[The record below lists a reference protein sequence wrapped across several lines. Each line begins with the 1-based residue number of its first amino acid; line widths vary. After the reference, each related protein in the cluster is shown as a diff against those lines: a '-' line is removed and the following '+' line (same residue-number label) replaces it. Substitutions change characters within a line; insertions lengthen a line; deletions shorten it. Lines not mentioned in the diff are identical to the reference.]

1 MHKKNTTKYNK
12 TNFFENDQ
20 LKSNTNFNVASYS
33 IQCKN
38 ETINVVSFVLFRF
51 EFNQSIFSIKINAV
65 RVQFNEKQHLS
76 NIEKKTFFFN
86 QRKIETINVVLFVFF
101 RFDFNVKLTNVLFF
115 EFHDFNIVFANE
127 SETSNSKK
135 RTLHSNRLTRDAIRI
150 DALKLFLFENN
161 VIKKHVSVKMFSKMI
176 EKKSFLKSF
185 VRFFKK
191 YDVKTLLQTFLRK
204 SVKIYIAYKKK
215 INKIRFV
222 NLNKSDETIFDEKKI
237 EKMNF

>member
-1 MHKKNTTKYNK
+1 MKKNKNKYNR
-12 TNFFENDQ
+12 TDFFENDQ

-76 NIEKKTFFFN
+76 NIEKKTFFSN
-86 QRKIETINVVLFVFF
+86 QRRIETINVVSSVFF
-101 RFDFNVKLTNVLFF
+101 RFGFSVELTNALFF

-135 RTLHSNRLTRDAIRI
+135 RTLHSNRLTRDAIWI
-150 DALKLFLFENN
+150 DALKLFLFKNN
-161 VIKKHVSVKMFSKMI
+161 VIKKYVSVKMFSKMI

-185 VRFFKK
+185 VRLFKK
-191 YDVKTLLQTFLRK
+191 YDVKVLLQTFLQK
-204 SVKIYIAYKKK
+204 SVKIYIVYKKK
-215 INKIRFV
+215 IDKIRFV
-222 NLNKSDETIFDEKKI
+222 DSDKFDETIFNEKKI